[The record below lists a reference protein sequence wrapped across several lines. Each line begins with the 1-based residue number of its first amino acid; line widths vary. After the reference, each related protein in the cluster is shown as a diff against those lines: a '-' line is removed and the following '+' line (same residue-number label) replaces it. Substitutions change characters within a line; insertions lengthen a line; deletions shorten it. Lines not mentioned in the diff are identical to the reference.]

1 MKMNKPYN
9 FRRPADAPPKSWYRI
24 ANVAADSVEIGL
36 YDEIGSWGVS
46 ASDFVSEL
54 QAVDT
59 GRITL
64 RINSPGGDVW
74 DGLAILNSL
83 RNHRATIN
91 VVVDGL
97 AASAASFIAQAGDTI
112 EMSPNS
118 VLMIHEASG
127 LCLGNASDMRELA
140 DLLDK
145 TSANI
150 ADIYSRRSGR
160 PADEHRAA
168 MRAETWYSDQEAVDA
183 GLADSVIGST
193 TNKTPVVVNDVPD
206 VIESPTFNWDP
217 EEFRGALREAE

>member
-1 MKMNKPYN
+1 MKLSRPYN

-36 YDEIGSWGVS
+36 YDEIGMYGVS

-64 RINSPGGDVW
+64 RINSPGGDVF

-83 RNHRATIN
+83 RNHRAVID

-97 AASAASFIAQAGDTI
+97 AASAASFIAQAGDTVK
-112 EMSPNS
+112 MSPNS
-118 VLMIHEASG
+118 VMMIHEASG
-127 LCLGNASDMRELA
+127 VCLGNASDMRELA

-150 ADIYSRRSGR
+150 ANIYSRRSGR
-160 PADEHRAA
+160 SAEEHRAA
-168 MRAETWYSDQEAVDA
+168 MRDETWYTDREAVDA
-183 GLADSVIGST
+183 GLADSVIGSVT
-193 TNKTPVVVNDVPD
+193 DKTPVVVNDVPGI
-206 VIESPTFNWDP
+206 IESPVFNWNP
-217 EEFRGALREAE
+217 EEFRRAFEGG

>member
-1 MKMNKPYN
+1 MSFSRAYG
-9 FRRPADAPPKSWYRI
+9 FHRPKDATPKTWYRI
-24 ANVAADSVEIGL
+24 SNIAADSVEVTL
-36 YDEIGSWGVS
+36 YDQIGEWGVT
-46 ASDFVSEL
+46 ASEFISDL

-59 GRITL
+59 KSITL
-64 RINSPGGDVW
+64 RINSPGGAVF

-83 RNHRATIN
+83 RSHPATVN
-91 VVVDGL
+91 VVIDGM
-97 AASAASFIAQAGDTI
+97 AASAASFIAMAGDTVK
-112 EMSPNS
+112 MSPNS
-118 VLMIHEASG
+118 MMMIHEANG
-127 LCLGNASDMRELA
+127 FVLGQSADMREMA

-150 ADIYSRRSGR
+150 ADIYSRHSGR

-206 VIESPTFNWDP
+206 IIESPVFNWDP
-217 EEFRGALREAE
+217 EEFRRALREAE